1 MHPNMNDKTWVIAD
15 TCGKMAISTV
25 TSRNVMTAD
34 LFHHPS
40 LIEGVLRPMMANM
53 MFENPTGSTDE
64 KNQDKEAIRN
74 AHTRSDAL

>member
-1 MHPNMNDKTWVIAD
+1 
-15 TCGKMAISTV
+15 
-25 TSRNVMTAD
+25 MTAD

-64 KNQDKEAIRN
+64 KNQDKDAIRK